1 MSEFDRLKEI
11 VERLR
16 AKDGCPWDRVQTH
29 ETKRR
34 RR

>member
-1 MSEFDRLKEI
+1 MTVETKELERLIGI

-29 ETKRR
+29 AT
-34 RR
+34 